1 MLLLLCITLLVM
13 AIFDKPIDKL
23 LGKIKGLSW
32 KEAIS
37 DSWNNI
43 VRFSKKAGRD
53 ITRTAL
59 IFYYTLKDGDLSVPE
74 KAILY
79 AGIVYVIVPAD
90 FLPRRIMGLFGL
102 LDDVAVAAWIYNRIQ
117 NHISDSIV
125 QKAEGT
131 LNDWFGPEIIYSPDM
146 PR

>member
-59 IFYYTLKDGDLSVPE
+59 IFYYTLKDGDLSVSE

>member
-13 AIFDKPIDKL
+13 AIFHKPIDKL

-59 IFYYTLKDGDLSVPE
+59 IFYYTLKDGDLSVSE

>member
-43 VRFSKKAGRD
+43 VRFSKKASRD

-59 IFYYTLKDGDLSVPE
+59 IFYYTLKDGDLSVSE

-146 PR
+146 PK

>member
-1 MLLLLCITLLVM
+1 MLLLMCITLLVM

-59 IFYYTLKDGDLSVPE
+59 IFYYTLKDGDLSVSE

-102 LDDVAVAAWIYNRIQ
+102 LDDVAVAAWIYNSIQ